1 MEHFEDD
8 LMPQT
13 IQITKNKPDIS
24 SRVLFNKCHPGV
36 ALHKETSHLIWKAK
50 SNDRFHY
57 EMQHWDE
64 IG

>member
-24 SRVLFNKCHPGV
+24 SRVLFNKYHPGV
-36 ALHKETSHLIWKAK
+36 ALHKETSHLI
-50 SNDRFHY
+50 
-57 EMQHWDE
+57 
-64 IG
+64 